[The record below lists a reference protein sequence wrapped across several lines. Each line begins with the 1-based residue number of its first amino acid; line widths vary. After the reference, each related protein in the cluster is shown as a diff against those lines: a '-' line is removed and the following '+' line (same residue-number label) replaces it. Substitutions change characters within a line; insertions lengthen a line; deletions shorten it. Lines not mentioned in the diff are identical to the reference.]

1 VTNYSMTARGTFE
14 VTMTPQASN
23 THNGITESRMSLEKR
38 YHGNLEAQG
47 SGTMLSTTTSAEGSA
62 GYVAM
67 ERVAGTLHGRRGSF
81 VLQHHGVMS
90 RGAQALTVAIV
101 PDSGTG
107 ELTGISGTCGISVAG
122 GTHSYELH
130 YSIAPAS

>member
-1 VTNYSMTARGTFE
+1 VTNYSMTARGSFD
-14 VTMTPQASN
+14 VTMRPQSSN
-23 THNGITESRMSLEKR
+23 THDGITEARMSLEKR

-47 SGTMLSTTTSAEGSA
+47 SGTMLSIMTAVKGSA

-67 ERVAGTLHGRRGSF
+67 ERVAGTLHGRHGSF
-81 VLQHHGVMS
+81 VLQHSGVMT
-90 RGAQALTVAIV
+90 RGAQSLTVMII

-107 ELTGISGTCGISVAG
+107 ELTGISGTCGITVAG
-122 GTHSYELH
+122 ADHSYELH